1 MDGWMINFN
10 YSFTG
15 LERMDILKLDE
26 MCYLLCYICYDPGI
40 LPSLLCICE
49 IYHCGSISFCF
60 EEVWVGWVIE

>member
-1 MDGWMINFN
+1 MDG
-10 YSFTG
+10 YV
-15 LERMDILKLDE
+15 ELDE
-26 MCYLLCYICYDPGI
+26 MCYLLSYICYDPGI